1 MNSALL
7 KGEIRAKSMTQEDVA
22 SRIGVSLSRF
32 NAKLNNS
39 GGAEFSL
46 GEIRAI
52 KALLRLD
59 AGKVDA
65 IFLAK
70 RYLYKIQ
77 NAIRR

>member
-7 KGEIRAKSMTQEDVA
+7 KGKIRAKSMTQEDVA

-39 GGAEFSL
+39 NGAEFSL

-52 KALLRLD
+52 KALLSLD
-59 AGKVDA
+59 ADGKVDA
-65 IFLAK
+65 VFLAE
-70 RYLYKIQ
+70 RYLTKIQ
-77 NAIRR
+77 K

>member
-7 KGEIRAKSMTQEDVA
+7 KGKIRAKSMTQEDVA

-39 GGAEFSL
+39 SGAEFSL

-52 KALLRLD
+52 KALLSLD
-59 AGKVDA
+59 AAGKVDA
-65 IFLAK
+65 VFLAE
-70 RYLYKIQ
+70 RYLTKIQ
-77 NAIRR
+77 K

>member
-32 NAKLNNS
+32 NAKLNNY

-59 AGKVDA
+59 SGKVNA
-65 IFLAK
+65 IFFS
-70 RYLYKIQ
+70 
-77 NAIRR
+77 